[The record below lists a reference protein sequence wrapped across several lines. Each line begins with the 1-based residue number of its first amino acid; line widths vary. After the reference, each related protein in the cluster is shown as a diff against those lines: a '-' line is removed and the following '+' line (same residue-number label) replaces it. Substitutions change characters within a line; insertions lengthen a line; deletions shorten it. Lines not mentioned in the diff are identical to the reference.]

1 MYKGALK
8 DQATARYCT
17 RARRTATAQ
26 IWGAVV
32 LAVLVVV
39 VGSVAKWSGGL
50 IVPLALI
57 LIALAYLAG
66 VARRQTKRY
75 ERILSVYPWQSH
87 SGAAQV
93 AQNGTVFLRLP
104 NPEGAGKPVSVRV
117 RRPATGRWRTIAR
130 ANPTQEVWF
139 AGDPRVG
146 GVLALPGPRGFAL
159 ALQGGAAGQAER
171 ANPERGGGPAL
182 RDMSEEAL
190 QRARSAGFGDGRFGN
205 EIRLRA

>member
-1 MYKGALK
+1 VPAEMYKGALK
-8 DQATARYCT
+8 DQATARYCA
-17 RARRTATAQ
+17 RARRTATAE

-32 LAVLVVV
+32 PAVLVVV

-50 IVPLALI
+50 IVPVALI

-117 RRPATGRWRTIAR
+117 RRPATGRWRKIAR

-139 AGDPRVG
+139 AGDPTVG
-146 GVLALPGPRGFAL
+146 GVLAARPARPSAPTRS
-159 ALQGGAAGQAER
+159 GAA
-171 ANPERGGGPAL
+171 
-182 RDMSEEAL
+182 
-190 QRARSAGFGDGRFGN
+190 ARRCGT
-205 EIRLRA
+205 